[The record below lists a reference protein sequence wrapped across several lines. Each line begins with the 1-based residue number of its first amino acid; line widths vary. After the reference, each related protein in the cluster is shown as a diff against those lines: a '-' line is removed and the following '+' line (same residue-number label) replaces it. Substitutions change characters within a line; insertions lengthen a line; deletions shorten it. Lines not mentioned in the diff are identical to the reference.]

1 MLLLGVI
8 SAGLYHYQTHPA
20 VFQLRWQTG
29 LIVASWLFATVCVGH
44 FWGQLKGGS
53 LGVLSFLEWDGFFWH
68 WTSGVQ
74 DEVQDK
80 PSPQTGSVSV
90 RFDGQRCLLLKFE
103 PSLHTGR
110 TQWLWLEQAFAP
122 EHWHDLRRAVYS
134 RAKEPVFN
142 AQH

>member
-1 MLLLGVI
+1 MLLLGAV

-20 VFQLRWQTG
+20 VLQFRWQEG
-29 LIVASWLFATVCVGH
+29 LMTASWLFAAVGMGQ
-44 FWGQLKGGS
+44 FWGQLKRGS
-53 LGVLSFLEWDGFFWH
+53 LEWDGFFWH
-68 WTSGVQ
+68 STGGAP

-80 PSPQTGSVSV
+80 PTSQTGSISV

-103 PSLHTGR
+103 PSLETGR
-110 TQWLWLEQAFAP
+110 AQWLWLEQAFAT

-134 RAKEPVFN
+134 RAREPAFN